1 MLGEKIKNIFS
12 KQEGN
17 NKKKIENIVVFI
29 IILIVTIVAINY
41 IWNGE
46 KKNQSTD
53 KVPQT
58 EEKNEVVQVNSEIT
72 PDESEK
78 KLANIL
84 SNIKGVGKVKVLL
97 TYSETSTYVPV
108 YNENSKQS
116 NTTETDS
123 SGGSRTIAEIDS
135 QKEIIYK
142 EDSSGNKEPVTKSI
156 ISPKIEG
163 AIITAEGADNAEVK
177 TNIIQA
183 VEAATG
189 LATHKIQVFKMGV

>member
-72 PDESEK
+72 TDESEK

-108 YNENSKQS
+108 YNENSKES